1 MLVYL
6 QEGKISRR
14 NLMKI
19 KNVRTS
25 FKLST
30 MFSVVISLSNLLDE
44 LKRYEEIEIE
54 NEEEIELLNNFLDT
68 ANRRLYHYFI
78 KKKFEF

>member
-6 QEGKISRR
+6 QKGKISRR

-44 LKRYEEIEIE
+44 LKRYEKIEIE

-68 ANRRLYHYFI
+68 VERRLYHYFI
-78 KKKFEF
+78 EKKVEL